1 GDEFD
6 HGSVLRGEL
15 TPIFFGSA
23 MTNFGVQVFLE
34 EFLTMTTPPTY
45 RVSDAGEVDPESDIF
60 SGFIFKIQANMNP
73 THRDRIAFMRICSG
87 KFEKGMNV
95 NHVQQGKQI
104 RLAQPQQFLAQ
115 DREIVDEA
123 YAGDIIGVFDPGIFN
138 IGDTLCSGSSTFK
151 FEGIP
156 VFAPEH
162 FARVYTKNSMK
173 RKQFIKGIEQLSEEG
188 AIQVFQQPDSATQE
202 YIIGVVG
209 ILQLEVLEFR
219 LKNEYNVDISMEHLP
234 FRHIRWI
241 KTPGFNRSAV
251 KLTTDTMVVVD
262 KLGNYVLLF
271 QNEWSISTVQ
281 DRNKEL
287 ELTDILSLR

>member
-1 GDEFD
+1 
-6 HGSVLRGEL
+6 
-15 TPIFFGSA
+15 
-23 MTNFGVQVFLE
+23 
-34 EFLTMTTPPTY
+34 
-45 RVSDAGEVDPESDIF
+45 
-60 SGFIFKIQANMNP
+60 
-73 THRDRIAFMRICSG
+73 
-87 KFEKGMNV
+87 
-95 NHVQQGKQI
+95 
-104 RLAQPQQFLAQ
+104 LAQPQQFLAQ
-115 DREIVDEA
+115 DREIIDEA

-138 IGDTLCSGSSTFK
+138 IGDTLCEGSSNFK

-209 ILQLEVLEFR
+209 VLQLEVLEYR
-219 LKNEYNVDISMEHLP
+219 LQNEYNVEVIMDHLP
-234 FRHIRWI
+234 FRYIRWI
-241 KTPGFNRSAV
+241 KTPDFNKRAA
-251 KLTTDTMVVVD
+251 KLTSDTMVVVD
-262 KLGNYVLLF
+262 QYGNFVLLF

-287 ELTDILSLR
+287 ELTDILNK